1 MLFSCELSYSRKQ
14 PGFSTTDRSMSSE
27 IKQPSRSKA
36 SWLASSLSSPEIE
49 VTPIRLTVMEN
60 PSTCHPR
67 VHLADRPEL
76 VPAAAPSLGAEEA
89 DTAATAA

>member
-36 SWLASSLSSPEIE
+36 SWLASSLSSPAL
-49 VTPIRLTVMEN
+49 IRSGANYIATNRREDSAKAGR
-60 PSTCHPR
+60 STYP
-67 VHLADRPEL
+67 
-76 VPAAAPSLGAEEA
+76 G
-89 DTAATAA
+89 TNN

>member
-36 SWLASSLSSPEIE
+36 SWLASSLSSPEVEPIILQQTEGKILLKLDE
-49 VTPIRLTVMEN
+49 VPTLEQT
-60 PSTCHPR
+60 TKG
-67 VHLADRPEL
+67 LAWPFL
-76 VPAAAPSLGAEEA
+76 
-89 DTAATAA
+89 